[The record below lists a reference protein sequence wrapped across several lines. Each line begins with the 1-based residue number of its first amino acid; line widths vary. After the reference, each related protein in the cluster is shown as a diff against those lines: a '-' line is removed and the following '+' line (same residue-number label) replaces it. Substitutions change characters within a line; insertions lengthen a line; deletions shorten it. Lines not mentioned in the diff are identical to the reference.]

1 MMKIE
6 NLFQRYNCNSIS
18 LTNFEI
24 FDIFRYSQK
33 TILFLIQKKMLNN
46 CYYYSINDKIK
57 KKSKFIK

>member
-6 NLFQRYNCNSIS
+6 NLFQRYNSNCIS
-18 LTNFEI
+18 LTNLEI

-57 KKSKFIK
+57 KKANS